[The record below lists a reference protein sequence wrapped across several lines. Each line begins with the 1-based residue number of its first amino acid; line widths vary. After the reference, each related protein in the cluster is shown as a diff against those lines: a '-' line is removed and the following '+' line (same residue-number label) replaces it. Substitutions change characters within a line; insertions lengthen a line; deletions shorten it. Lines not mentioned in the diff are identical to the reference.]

1 MGKQII
7 DLIGELVSISGNST
21 VDSIIFAIIGTISF
35 LVAFGIVGW
44 IFDAIGIYDSD
55 LMSGAHWLIRVLVF
69 AGLTWL
75 GVKIAQL
82 IKWLFRF
89 QWWVYV
95 IAGVIFVGIIILIYY
110 IKSRISENDT
120 YSTPTI
126 EAPKIETTVQ
136 HKENKEFTLSWFE
149 EIVCEAMSLY
159 ALQYASNAWN
169 RCSLAQYMPLFGQN
183 HETYLTQELAKDST
197 IEFSQCDTIEKLL
210 EYEKKE
216 FPESQ
221 RESHRVER
229 NFVYRAISSNPQD
242 FRSVI
247 DYTKYMNNNG
257 ITINFEKWIHD
268 DNSNFLKELRKIQP
282 VKIESSIIV

>member
-21 VDSIIFAIIGTISF
+21 VDSIIFAIIGVISF

-55 LMSGAHWLIRVLVF
+55 LMSGTHWLIRILVF
-69 AGLTWL
+69 AGLTWI

-82 IKWLFRF
+82 IKWLFSF

-126 EAPKIETTVQ
+126 ESPKIEIAVQ
-136 HKENKEFTLSWFE
+136 AEEKEEPQVVVTNKTDNRYYCPRCHSKLVKRHGPYGDFYG
-149 EIVCEAMSLY
+149 CESY
-159 ALQYASNAWN
+159 GKTGC
-169 RCSLAQYMPLFGQN
+169 R
-183 HETYLTQELAKDST
+183 
-197 IEFSQCDTIEKLL
+197 
-210 EYEKKE
+210 
-216 FPESQ
+216 
-221 RESHRVER
+221 
-229 NFVYRAISSNPQD
+229 
-242 FRSVI
+242 
-247 DYTKYMNNNG
+247 YTRK
-257 ITINFEKWIHD
+257 
-268 DNSNFLKELRKIQP
+268 FL
-282 VKIESSIIV
+282 